1 MGTPLKDNSVKPLKD
16 ENKLKELYTVLL
28 AQHPRNALLL
38 RFGLNTLLRIG
49 DILEIRYSDVFTDR
63 GNFRDYLRLREEKTQ
78 KKKVIMLN
86 NVIRKD
92 LREYCETY
100 NLTGDDPLFMNFHE
114 PDRPISRIQAWRILN
129 KCSQI
134 LGIEKFGTHSLRKT
148 AAWRIY
154 DKTKDLSLV
163 QKMLN
168 HCSTKETIRYLGLD
182 QALLDETYQTHT
194 F

>member
-1 MGTPLKDNSVKPLKD
+1 MGKPIKDNSVKPLKD
-16 ENKLKELYTVLL
+16 DKRLRELYKKLL
-28 AQHPRNALLL
+28 ADHPRNALLL

-49 DILEIRYSDVFTDR
+49 DILPMQYSDIFTDR

-86 NVIRKD
+86 DVIRKE
-92 LREYCETY
+92 LSEYCEMY
-100 NLTGDDPLFMNFHE
+100 ALSGSDHIFINFHD
-114 PDRPISRIQAWRILN
+114 PSRHISRIQAWRILN
-129 KCSQI
+129 KHSNLI
-134 LGIEKFGTHSLRKT
+134 GIDKFGTHSLRKT

-154 DKTKDLSLV
+154 DKTKDLALV

-182 QALLDETYQTHT
+182 QALLDKTYQTYT

>member
-16 ENKLKELYTVLL
+16 DKKLKELYDVLL

-49 DILEIRYSDVFTDR
+49 DILPMQYSDIFTNR

-86 NVIRKD
+86 NVIRKE
-92 LREYCETY
+92 LLSYCEMY
-100 NLTGDDPLFMNFHE
+100 VLSDDDYIFMNFHD
-114 PDRPISRIQAWRILN
+114 PSRHITRIQAWRILN
-129 KCSQI
+129 KYSRMV
-134 LGIEKFGTHSLRKT
+134 GIDKFGTHSLRKT

-154 DKTKDLSLV
+154 DKTKDLVLV

-168 HCSTKETIRYLGLD
+168 HCSSKETIRYLGLD
-182 QALLDETYQTHT
+182 QALLDETYQTYT